1 MSTSNIIRIVQ
12 LTILTAVAAFGIS
25 VVVLGHWWSS
35 PPPPPPKTDVGA
47 VSKQIISAMQN
58 QFDTGDGTKDL
69 GLRVVTD
76 SIDLINVTDTGN
88 EYEGMVNVSTHKGT
102 EVSVGLTVYADPTGH
117 WIYQIDGQSLIK
129 LSTAAE
135 KDKAS
140 W

>member
-12 LTILTAVAAFGIS
+12 LTILTAVAAFSIS
-25 VVVLGHWWSS
+25 VVVSGHWWASQ
-35 PPPPPPKTDVGA
+35 PPKVDLDGVG
-47 VSKQIISAMQN
+47 KQIISAMQN

-76 SIDLINVTDTGN
+76 SVTLINTTGNGN
-88 EYEGMVNVSTHKGT
+88 EYQGLAHVTTHKGT
-102 EVSVGLTVYADPTGH
+102 DVPVGLTVYADPTGH

-135 KDKAS
+135 KDKAG